1 MLKSKNS
8 FEEIKNYN
16 SKKEDLEEE
25 LKVGRNKS
33 SKPMLW
39 VSMISMVMFF
49 AGLTSAYVI
58 SMRRDDWVTF
68 ELPDAFYISTILIIL
83 SSITITISQKLL
95 KKDKREL
102 SIVFLLIT
110 FLLGITFI
118 WQQYAGFEDLRNAG
132 LFFTGPTSTV
142 STSFIIGITFIHV
155 LHLLVG
161 VLVLLVVI
169 YNHFKY
175 RYKSDD
181 LLGFELGA
189 IFWHFVDV
197 LWIYL
202 FFFFYFIR

>member
-1 MLKSKNS
+1 MNISEK
-8 FEEIKNYN
+8 
-16 SKKEDLEEE
+16 DLEKE
-25 LKVGRNKS
+25 LTVGRKRS
-33 SKPMLW
+33 AKPMLW

-58 SMRRDDWVTF
+58 SMKRDDWVTF
-68 ELPDAFYISTILIIL
+68 ELPNAFYISTLLIIL
-83 SSITITISQKLL
+83 SSITISMSQRFI
-95 KKDKREL
+95 KKGKREL
-102 SIVFLLIT
+102 SIVLLLIT
-110 FLLGITFI
+110 FALGIAFV

-142 STSFIIGITFIHV
+142 STSFIIGITLMHAFHV
-155 LHLLVG
+155 IAG
-161 VLVLLVVI
+161 ILVLLVVI

-175 RYKSDD
+175 KYKSDD

>member
-1 MLKSKNS
+1 MNISEK
-8 FEEIKNYN
+8 
-16 SKKEDLEEE
+16 DLENE
-25 LKVGRNKS
+25 LTVGRKKS
-33 SKPMLW
+33 AKPMLW

-68 ELPDAFYISTILIIL
+68 DLPDAFYMSTILIIL
-83 SSITITISQKLL
+83 SSITISMSQRFI
-95 KKDKREL
+95 KKGKREL
-102 SIVFLLIT
+102 SIVLLIIT
-110 FLLGITFI
+110 FVLGIAFV

-142 STSFIIGITFIHV
+142 STSFIIGISLMHAFHV
-155 LHLLVG
+155 IAG
-161 VLVLLVVI
+161 IIVLLVVI

-175 RYKSDD
+175 KYTSDD

>member
-1 MLKSKNS
+1 MNISEK
-8 FEEIKNYN
+8 
-16 SKKEDLEEE
+16 DLEKE
-25 LKVGRNKS
+25 LTAGRKKS
-33 SKPMLW
+33 AKPMLW

-68 ELPDAFYISTILIIL
+68 ELPDAFYISTLLIIL
-83 SSITITISQKLL
+83 SSITISISQRLI

-102 SIVFLLIT
+102 SIAFLLIT
-110 FLLGITFI
+110 FVLGIAFV
-118 WQQYAGFEDLRNAG
+118 WQQYAGFEDLRSAG

-142 STSFIIGITFIHV
+142 STSFIIGISLMHAFHV
-155 LHLLVG
+155 FAG
-161 VLVLLVVI
+161 IIVLLVVI
-169 YNHFKY
+169 YNHFNHKY
-175 RYKSDD
+175 TSDD

-189 IFWHFVDV
+189 IFWHFIDV

>member
-1 MLKSKNS
+1 MNISEK
-8 FEEIKNYN
+8 
-16 SKKEDLEEE
+16 DLEKE
-25 LKVGRNKS
+25 LTVGRKKS
-33 SKPMLW
+33 AKPMLW

-58 SMRRDDWVTF
+58 SMKRDDWVTF
-68 ELPDAFYISTILIIL
+68 ELPNAFYISTLLIIL
-83 SSITITISQKLL
+83 SSITIGVSQNLI
-95 KKDKREL
+95 KKGKREL

-110 FLLGITFI
+110 FILGVGFM
-118 WQQYAGFEDLRNAG
+118 WQQYAGFEQLRNAG
-132 LFFTGPTSTV
+132 LFFTGPSSTV
-142 STSFIIGITFIHV
+142 STSFIIGISLMHAFHV
-155 LHLLVG
+155 IAG
-161 VLVLLVVI
+161 ILVLLVVI

-175 RYKSDD
+175 KYTSND